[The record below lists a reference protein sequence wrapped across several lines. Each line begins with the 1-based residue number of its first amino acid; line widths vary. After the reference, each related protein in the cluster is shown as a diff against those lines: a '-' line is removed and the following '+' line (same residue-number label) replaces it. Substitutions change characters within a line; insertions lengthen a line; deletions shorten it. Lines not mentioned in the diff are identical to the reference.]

1 MLLRDVVFTRDE
13 VDGLTAGLLTSA
25 GTPSCRGA
33 MGGLPPRWLPET
45 LHHEF
50 RLLKGYIPFP

>member
-1 MLLRDVVFTRDE
+1 MTRLVGLLLRDVVLTRDG

-33 MGGLPPRWLPET
+33 MGGLPPR
-45 LHHEF
+45 
-50 RLLKGYIPFP
+50 